1 MEKAGGQGEAVEM
14 EKPGGQGEAAG
25 LDKTGDD
32 KAVRLFNTKKS
43 VLAYRA
49 RHCIYYD
56 GKFLCYNGWILHL
69 LGLKVA
75 LLIWSD
81 TTFTR
86 MGSVLA
92 NYRAGYFIYYDGKC
106 PC

>member
-43 VLAYRA
+43 
-49 RHCIYYD
+49 
-56 GKFLCYNGWILHL
+56 FLIIGP
-69 LGLKVA
+69 
-75 LLIWSD
+75 D
-81 TTFTR
+81 TAFIM
-86 MGSVLA
+86 MGSFFA
-92 NYRAGYFIYYDGKC
+92 IMARYYIY
-106 PC
+106 